1 MGEGD
6 FKLIWPVESSKESGL
21 EYPLTPFPEWGDA
34 YYELEIHSATG
45 FVYHTSEVIDPF
57 REVACEC
64 GWHLEFEMPFR
75 RWPDGPPVFFEPR
88 IYRLCPACGRAFLPQ
103 RLTARVRD
111 GYTGEASQRAGG
123 ATYLFAVVIDCGKG
137 FAREG
142 WPIRATEQFRST
154 VTQALGQVFYEI
166 GDVY

>member
-34 YYELEIHSATG
+34 YYELEIHSATD

-142 WPIRATEQFRST
+142 WPIRATEEFRST
-154 VTQALGQVFYEI
+154 VTQALG
-166 GDVY
+166 